1 MASGCVRVDST
12 KKKSKKFGGASGLA
26 SLSVTAGLV
35 FVTFFSRLGQQ
46 RELRYRD
53 LRDTRSPNPLSFLL
67 PQHGNVP
74 NGRRQFLPSALARGR
89 SPVDDETKP
98 ELPLRE
104 ASSSRSIDLDLDH
117 ELMGLLSPEHSHGTS
132 LSSLTASPVTNS
144 RSSRPNYTGTFQCHS
159 TSERANFRD
168 RSSGGSGR
176 GSRSSGCLAV
186 VGVSLFALLVLCG
199 AKKHRTAAVFRV
211 LRSRV
216 TSLRASRP
224 PARLVRWGP
233 SCCRP
238 QVAAV
243 PLRSFAPRARRLS
256 CGAQEKKVGLLT

>member
-1 MASGCVRVDST
+1 M
-12 KKKSKKFGGASGLA
+12 
-26 SLSVTAGLV
+26 
-35 FVTFFSRLGQQ
+35 
-46 RELRYRD
+46 
-53 LRDTRSPNPLSFLL
+53 
-67 PQHGNVP
+67 
-74 NGRRQFLPSALARGR
+74 
-89 SPVDDETKP
+89 
-98 ELPLRE
+98 PLRE
-104 ASSSRSIDLDLDH
+104 ASSSLSIDLDLDH
-117 ELMGLLSPEHSHGTS
+117 ELMELLSPEHSHGTS
-132 LSSLTASPVTNS
+132 LSSLTASPVTNC

-168 RSSGGSGR
+168 RSSDGSGR

-199 AKKHRTAAVFRV
+199 AKKHRTAALFRV

-216 TSLRASRP
+216 TSPRASRP

-238 QVAAV
+238 QIAAV

-256 CGAQEKKVGLLT
+256 CGAQEKKVGFLDLTTAGLLRFSFCLLFLSFHSSPDPLGFLRGRSADSDFSLNLLYLWLVAALCVGQNASHNTQHATPGLLS